1 MTPPKRRALWALT
14 RRDAWD
20 RRWRD
25 TQGVGETVGAVFG
38 IMLLVFGLTGS
49 LSAYRLWQVHQTLVH
64 AASVALR
71 SEEQQ
76 GCWTAST
83 SQAVGTVAQGAGLN
97 PHGVKVTQFTAN
109 TADYGQPVTVTLSY
123 QTNIDYLFGGLSAW
137 TEQASLSGSSFYVP
151 ATMTGSNG
159 GCTAPSVTGG
169 SGGSGGSGSSG
180 SSGSTPPSGLQLTLA
195 TTTPE
200 ATQQSYTASGVLT
213 GGGIDLPNTLV
224 TLSDGSQTLGSAT
237 TNNAGQYSI
246 AFTAPSAGSYTYTAT
261 ADGAT
266 ATQSITV
273 AALKPAIS
281 SVTFSHWTKTGA
293 TITITGKNL
302 GSTMPTLSTANGGG
316 NNSQALALH
325 YKGQSAGYQ
334 GNAWGLT
341 YQSWSSS
348 QVVVQYP
355 GSWTA
360 AGSGVGDTWPLNGGS
375 LTVDVWAYGQETTD
389 TVTVP
394 ANPLLACASNS
405 GTIAVS
411 SVSFSTGGDTLTSST
426 TVTVNGSNL
435 PVLASCDPGQ
445 QSVTDGTD
453 FPNFFFT
460 DAPPKVV
467 QQGNYN
473 SAYSYFG
480 STQMPYSGMWGVTVL
495 KSTASQLQFT
505 MPKAGS
511 GNGSLSGPW
520 YFYMKPDGQT
530 LSLTTPYI
538 YEYPTGLLQQQNT
551 PMVTP
556 YAVYDSTKKEYK
568 YLTVGTTAPTYTGG
582 SQVVVTPYGGY
593 DSNVYNTYVV
603 TSQTKLASLTESSS
617 TLSSFTYWNGNIGI
631 PSNNWDDG
639 SYTVPAEASH
649 IYEIGLTEGLGSSY
663 WIAKAGSQS
672 VTFSQNVHVH
682 TVLFSKQSPSSNT
695 TPTGVDYVS
704 SGPSGGYG
712 IQYGAVMYQ
721 VPSNTLTLPGTFV
734 TTMDKWVPE
743 YHASANGQSTGT
755 YDGVY
760 LPNANTFSAGSAYEK
775 YLAPSG
781 TTMTTM
787 TFSGYAYN
795 GSPSL
800 AQPTIWALVD
810 SQGTITPQSV
820 WSPSVSTGSTTSTN
834 PVTLTLPG
842 NTVGI
847 EYGVTL
853 HSGSWGA
860 NGWEMLLNTPQVTLS
875 NQALA
880 SLGSLTTVTS
890 GLVQGAPTIPIF
902 DTGTTLAPGWTVSGG
917 ANLYSAGSN
926 GQPASFGGWVNGQG
940 ATTTYHFTVLPGYDP
955 KMAYGLAKGMYKN
968 NSAPVVVAL
977 NGKTVATSN
986 NVGGGGST
994 ANNNETVWEQTLAP
1008 GSYTVSIQSNNYN
1021 VYGLWT
1027 NQPQGIVIPTASGTA
1042 TPYAMPYISQVTVSP
1057 SSQQITVTGTD
1068 LPTQLTDVNGNPL
1081 TLPDTGNDNQWL
1093 FNDFTYGWSSGYRH
1107 TGYPNTYQTESS
1119 TQAKM
1124 IVDVGDPGTLKA
1136 GDHVNVTL
1144 YGNSLAHSGVWP
1156 AHAPFT
1162 WPTSSQSF
1170 SNPYPAPTISKVTV
1184 YPGTNKLVIQGSHL
1198 PARLTNGNGNPVTT
1212 PYNGTVNQ
1220 WSFADNTGMEIGYAP
1235 NGNPS
1240 VTYESVSSTR
1250 MVVIWGQPGNAPSAG
1265 ETTYIMTT
1273 HGQWVNPTVVT
1284 LPWPSQP
1291 TTFTVK

>member
-97 PHGVKVTQFTAN
+97 PHGVKVTHFTAN

-213 GGGIDLPNTLV
+213 GGGIDLPNTMV

-261 ADGAT
+261 ADGTT

-302 GSTMPTLSTANGGG
+302 GSMPTLSAANGGG

-394 ANPLLACASNS
+394 ANPLLACSSNS

-411 SVSFSTGGDTLTSST
+411 SVSFSTGGDTLMSST

-480 STQMPYSGMWGVTVL
+480 STQMPYSGMWGVTVV

-530 LSLTTPYI
+530 LSLTTPYV
-538 YEYPTGLLQQQNT
+538 YE
-551 PMVTP
+551 
-556 YAVYDSTKKEYK
+556 
-568 YLTVGTTAPTYTGG
+568 
-582 SQVVVTPYGGY
+582 
-593 DSNVYNTYVV
+593 
-603 TSQTKLASLTESSS
+603 
-617 TLSSFTYWNGNIGI
+617 F
-631 PSNNWDDG
+631 
-639 SYTVPAEASH
+639 
-649 IYEIGLTEGLGSSY
+649 
-663 WIAKAGSQS
+663 
-672 VTFSQNVHVH
+672 
-682 TVLFSKQSPSSNT
+682 
-695 TPTGVDYVS
+695 
-704 SGPSGGYG
+704 
-712 IQYGAVMYQ
+712 
-721 VPSNTLTLPGTFV
+721 PSNTLTLPGTFV

-890 GLVQGAPTIPIF
+890 GLVQSAPTIPIF

-917 ANLYSAGSN
+917 ANLYSAGSG

-968 NSAPVVVAL
+968 NSAPVIVAL
-977 NGKTVATSN
+977 NGQTVATSN
-986 NVGGGGST
+986 NVSGGGT
-994 ANNNETVWEQTLAP
+994 ANHNETVWEQTLAP
-1008 GSYTVSIQSNNYN
+1008 GSYTVSIQSNGYN

-1042 TPYAMPYISQVTVSP
+1042 TAVAMPRITSVTATG
-1057 SSQQITVTGTD
+1057 SSQAVTVTGTEF
-1068 LPTQLTDVNGNPL
+1068 PSSLTNGNGGSI
-1081 TLPDTGNDNQWL
+1081 TLPYTGNDLQWAFRDHTQNWL
-1093 FNDFTYGWSSGYRH
+1093 SGYQGTWYH
-1107 TGYPNTYQTESS
+1107 NTYQTESS

-1136 GDHVNVTL
+1136 GDTTRVEL
-1144 YGNSLAHSGVWP
+1144 YYNNSAVDPNHTDPLVGDQWP
-1156 AHAPFT
+1156 ITA
-1162 WPTSSQSF
+1162 SF
-1170 SNPYPAPTISKVTV
+1170 SWPSSSTTVTNPASAPQISKVTV
-1184 YPGTNKLVIQGSHL
+1184 YPGSNELIVTGTNL
-1198 PARLTNGNGNPVTT
+1198 PTTLTQGNGSTANL
-1212 PYNGTVNQ
+1212 PYNGDVNQ
-1220 WSFADNTGMEIGYAP
+1220 WSLQDATQGWQAGYAP
-1235 NGNPS
+1235 NGNGNS
-1240 VTYESVSSTR
+1240 IVYQSESATQAVMFLNNTPASGDTIDL
-1250 MVVIWGQPGNAPSAG
+1250 MVEHARQGWRSPVVA
-1265 ETTYIMTT
+1265 
-1273 HGQWVNPTVVT
+1273 QWT
-1284 LPWPSQP
+1284 WPSQP